1 MARRR
6 RGEAETFSLSFL
18 DCICCGFGAIVLLLV
33 LTRIYDPVTL
43 DRPPQEVDGLVEQL
57 EDTLFDIR
65 GETERLEARLKSIT
79 DQKVTAEE
87 RVNSLRGELSRLRGQ
102 FEATAGDA
110 TVAGETLGEL
120 LSARQRLTEEMRRLA
135 ARAKERTPGG
145 PVGGIPVD
153 SEYIVFI
160 IDTSG
165 SMRQFNWNLV
175 LRKINEVL
183 NAYPRVRGIQI
194 MNDNGAYMFGQF
206 SRTWMTD
213 SAQLRRNIA
222 SRMRTWDAFS
232 DSNPADGIAAAIRT
246 FWSADKKIS
255 LYVFGDD
262 FSGNSIKGVVDGV
275 ADINKPDASGRPRV
289 RIHAIGFP
297 IGFGGIGSSDNR
309 STKFAA
315 LMREL
320 CRRNG
325 GTFVALTER
334 G

>member
-1 MARRR
+1 MARRKR
-6 RGEAETFSLSFL
+6 RETETFSLSFL
-18 DCICCGFGAIVLLLV
+18 DCICCGFGAVVLLLV
-33 LTRIYDPVTL
+33 LTRIYDPTTL
-43 DRPPQEVDGLVEQL
+43 ERPPEELEGLIEQL
-57 EDTLFDIR
+57 EDTLFEIR
-65 GETERLEARLKSIT
+65 GESTRLEARLKGVI
-79 DQKVTAEE
+79 DQQVISQEL
-87 RVNSLRGELSRLRGQ
+87 VYDLRGELSRLRGE
-102 FEATAGDA
+102 FEAKAGDA
-110 TVAGETLGEL
+110 TIAGETVGEL

-135 ARAKERTPGG
+135 ARAKEQKPGG
-145 PVGGIPVD
+145 AVGGIPVD
-153 SEYIVFI
+153 SEYIIFI

-165 SMRQFNWNLV
+165 SMRQFNWGLV

-206 SRTWMTD
+206 ARTWMTD
-213 SAQLRRNIA
+213 SAQLRRSIA
-222 SRMRTWDAFS
+222 GRMATWDAFS

-246 FWSADKKIS
+246 FWSADKRIS

-262 FSGNSIKGVVDGV
+262 FSGNSIKQVVDGV
-275 ADINKPDASGRPRV
+275 ASINKPDAAGRPRV
-289 RIHAIGFP
+289 RIHALGFP
-297 IGFGGIGSSDNR
+297 IGFGGLGSSDNR